1 MYPVFRVFTLI
12 LLLGAPAASLWAQKA
27 APGAGCRPPNAHPLF
42 HDYVDRQQLLALRA
56 DGKADNEFHA
66 GPNEEVNFQVTQVLT
81 KRVDAL
87 QCAIENDT
95 AARDQK
101 KVAYIRG
108 IERIL
113 INFTNSFK
121 ARRIQPAHLP
131 GIFDAYEAAMALDRA
146 GESIAPL
153 VQRSAYEVGN
163 FLVLSQAFD
172 NNPGRAESK
181 NIVLSK
187 YLQLRPERIFAT
199 LKDNPNLP
207 NRDSL
212 ILLAAYKYPRQLY
225 DYAAASNSLAFA
237 IRKMEDPL
245 VSAVSKMATSGG
257 SGQLY
262 FPFLDNILK
271 GKMTFG
277 QIDAVK
283 NDPVKYYKLLVKT
296 RIDYVNR
303 SIPKEPGAA
312 RDTVFEMDGL
322 TRMLQRKAI
331 DPFINTINALHEK
344 PDPERFRILQGLSA
358 AELYYLAVFG
368 EEEVYTSSFVRG
380 IYPLLMQRAGGRGDS
395 LMMLV
400 SFDRFKKFI
409 KMAAG
414 YNTLDE
420 FLKSFPGPGQAEKL
434 MTAFVNGLERTTTLE
449 DGVDVA
455 DSYASIAESNKP
467 LAARMLENVQ
477 ANLERNRAQN
487 NARGIV
493 LYNLLSRLFQSADSS
508 KGVDLSKE
516 FGVPPV
522 YSVSYDALTPDTN
535 RVFIQEFF
543 YGDKDGVNN
552 YNIQIRELHK
562 GGWKKVEDT
571 KEWVAYAST
580 SGKPVTLYAN
590 KPLDEESGALEKAQ
604 AALGDHLIGR
614 GIQPTVVLHRGH
626 SYYAG
631 ATIEQIQPAAKIVFL
646 GSCGGYHLIH
656 DVLSHAPD
664 AHIIAS
670 KQTGFNVINQAF
682 LNLLFQQLRSGKPL
696 EWIPFW
702 KDFARLSGKAVG
714 FEDYIPP
721 HRNLGALFIKAYNS
735 QMGVQNNND

>member
-1 MYPVFRVFTLI
+1 MILT
-12 LLLGAPAASLWAQKA
+12 LLLGAPGAALHAQKPA
-27 APGAGCRPPNAHPLF
+27 AGCQPPRQRQLF
-42 HDYVDRQQLLALRA
+42 HDYVDRQQGNALRA
-56 DGKADNEFHA
+56 DGKADNEFRA
-66 GPNEEVNFQVTQVLT
+66 GTNEDVNFQLTHVLT
-81 KRVDAL
+81 KRIDAL
-87 QCAIENDT
+87 QCSIEQDT
-95 AARDQK
+95 LARDQK
-101 KVAYIRG
+101 KVAFIRG
-108 IERIL
+108 IERML
-113 INFTNSFK
+113 INFTSNLR
-121 ARRIQPAHLP
+121 ARRVQPAHLP
-131 GIFDAYEAAMALDRA
+131 ALFDAYEAAMALDRTGA
-146 GESIAPL
+146 SIVPL
-153 VQRSAYEVGN
+153 VQRSSYEVGN
-163 FLVLSQAFD
+163 YLLLSQAFD
-172 NNPGRAESK
+172 NNPGRAESR

-212 ILLAAYKYPRQLY
+212 ILLAAYKFPRQLY

-237 IRKMEDPL
+237 IRKLDDPL

-271 GKMTFG
+271 GKMTFE

-303 SIPKEPGAA
+303 SIPSEPGAA
-312 RDTVFEMDGL
+312 RDTVFEMEGL

-331 DPFINTINALHEK
+331 DPFVNTINALHEK
-344 PDPERFRILQGLSA
+344 PDPERFKILQGLSA
-358 AELYYLAVFG
+358 TELYYLAVFG
-368 EEEVYTSSFVRG
+368 EQEVYTSSFVRG
-380 IYPLLMQRAGGRGDS
+380 IYPLMMQKAGGRGDS

-420 FLKSFPGPGQAEKL
+420 FLKAFPGKGQAEKL

-455 DSYASIAESNKP
+455 DSYASIVESNKP

-477 ANLERNRAQN
+477 ANLERNRTQN
-487 NARGIV
+487 NQRGIV
-493 LYNLLSRLFQSADSS
+493 LYNLLSKIFQSADST
-508 KGVDLSKE
+508 KGIDLSKE

-522 YSVSYDALTPDTN
+522 YSVSYESLTPDTN
-535 RVFIQEFF
+535 RVFIHQFF
-543 YGDKDGVNN
+543 YGDKDGVMN
-552 YNIQIRELHK
+552 YQRQLAALGK
-562 GGWKKVEDT
+562 GWKKIEDT
-571 KEWVAYAST
+571 KQWMAFAST
-580 SGKPVTLYAN
+580 TGKPLTLYFN
-590 KPLDEESGALEKAQ
+590 KPLDEESGELEKAQ
-604 AALGDHLIGR
+604 AALSDYLIER
-614 GIQPTVVLHRGH
+614 GIQPTVVVHRGH
-626 SYYAG
+626 SYYADY
-631 ATIEQIQPAAKIVFL
+631 TIEQIQPAAKIVFL

-670 KQTGFNVINQAF
+670 KQTGYNVINQAF
-682 LNLLFQQLRSGKPL
+682 LDLLFQQLRSGKPV

-702 KDFARLSGKAVG
+702 KDFARTSGKAQG

-735 QMGVQNNND
+735 QMGVANDDERVSSK